1 MLDERK
7 LKVLYAIINSHLL
20 SAEPIGSRTI
30 SKEYNLGVSPAT
42 IRNEMSDL
50 EDKGYLSK
58 PHSSAGRVPS
68 DKAYRLYVDDILKI
82 SGSGIERDDEI
93 KETLYRESRQ
103 VEELIRNSA
112 KILSALTSYTALA
125 LSPQLS
131 SSKLKHIQI
140 ISLMEKRILIVVVNS
155 SGFVK
160 NSIFRLNQHISEEEL
175 LIVSN
180 FLNEKFNELTVE
192 EIINKIEL
200 ENIKEMPNMEE
211 ILNAILPIINS
222 SLRNVV
228 NADIYSDGVTKILDY
243 PEYSDLEKAKSFIS
257 FIENEELLMDIMVG
271 NKNQKDDLKIV
282 IGEENIYEV
291 LKDCSVITANYKL
304 GEKTIGKIGIVGPT
318 RMDYPYLIGILKSF
332 SKDISE
338 VLYKMIE

>member
-82 SGSGIERDDEI
+82 SSSGIERDDEI
-93 KETLYRESRQ
+93 KETLYRESKQ

-160 NSIFRLNQHISEEEL
+160 NSIFRLNQNISEEEL

-180 FLNEKFNELTVE
+180 FLNEKFNGLTVE
-192 EIINKIEL
+192 EIIKKIEL